1 MSRNKKVDRFLIFSN
16 FTKSNDIEFLLLFS
30 LLQNIN
36 ILVENALFICI
47 ILIIL
52 LFLILFS
59 LIIFSSRD
67 LFSLVFM
74 LLQLDRE
81 TSLSRKNFKINW
93 QTSKLNILVLDKT
106 FRIIYIYY
114 LFALCK
120 LLKKITNLKILKKS
134 LYKRKREILSSR

>member
-81 TSLSRKNFKINW
+81 TSLSRKNFKIN
-93 QTSKLNILVLDKT
+93 
-106 FRIIYIYY
+106 
-114 LFALCK
+114 
-120 LLKKITNLKILKKS
+120 
-134 LYKRKREILSSR
+134 